1 MRLPHRISLI
11 GFMVV
16 LLSIPLDSTPVLAS
30 KSYTELKG
38 IEKELRYYKEAAL
51 LNDLLFREGTPV
63 HMNVVVPMLKE
74 IDKNLAKY
82 YPNGPFTRNDFIAL
96 AWVESEF
103 KQFEGGAHGERGIFQ
118 IMPDEFHD
126 FNIHKNYYDV
136 NVNTRMAFRVLD
148 GKYKRYP
155 DYKKAI
161 MAYNGLIR
169 FKSGKYSQKYWR
181 AFEKRKIAVDLVLN
195 DR

>member
-1 MRLPHRISLI
+1 MGLYRANDIS
-11 GFMVV
+11 
-16 LLSIPLDSTPVLAS
+16 PQRS
-30 KSYTELKG
+30 KLETELD
-38 IEKELRYYKEAAL
+38 YYKEAAM

-96 AWVESEF
+96 AWIESAF
-103 KQFEGGAHGERGIFQ
+103 NQYEGGTKGERGIFQ

-148 GKYKRYP
+148 GKYKQYP

-161 MAYNGLIR
+161 MAYNGLVYLRVENIH
-169 FKSGKYSQKYWR
+169 KSIGKRLRSERLQLIWC
-181 AFEKRKIAVDLVLN
+181 
-195 DR
+195 

>member
-11 GFMVV
+11 GFIVV
-16 LLSIPLDSTPVLAS
+16 LLSIPLDSGTVLAS
-30 KSYTELKG
+30 KINTVSKIRTELA
-38 IEKELRYYKEAAL
+38 YYKQAAA
-51 LNDLLFREGTPV
+51 LNDLLFREGLPV
-63 HMNVVVPMLKE
+63 HMDVVVTMLKE
-74 IDKNLAKY
+74 IDKNLVKY

-96 AWVESEF
+96 AWIESGFHQYEN
-103 KQFEGGAHGERGIFQ
+103 GAKGEKGIFQ
-118 IMPDEFHD
+118 IMPDEFGD
-126 FNIHKNYYDV
+126 FNIRKNYYEV

-169 FKSGKYSQKYWR
+169 FKSGKYSQKYWK
-181 AFEKRKIAVDLVLN
+181 AFQKRKIAVDLMLN